1 MRSNFS
7 RAYLYAG
14 DDEMLELRPL
24 NEADIPLI
32 EIWLNEEHVKRWYEI
47 PDLGITINDW
57 ISELKEY
64 KGEFQWITYL
74 VALWQERPIG
84 LCLYYKCVDSS
95 DEDFGTLALTGS
107 YGIDY
112 LIGEKSYL
120 GKGFGKGIVTLLV
133 DQIFSLED
141 AQSVTANI
149 NKNNEASEKT
159 LLSCGFRLLEPGSS
173 RYVIYKSDIGTE
185 FP

>member
-1 MRSNFS
+1 
-7 RAYLYAG
+7 
-14 DDEMLELRPL
+14 MLELRPL
-24 NEADIPLI
+24 NDADIPQI

-74 VALWQERPIG
+74 VALWQGRPIG

-95 DEDFGTLALTGS
+95 GEDFGTLTITGS

-120 GKGFGKGIVTLLV
+120 GKGYGKGIVSLLV
-133 DQIFSLED
+133 DQIFSSED

-149 NKNNEASEKT
+149 DKNNEASEKT
-159 LLSCGFRLLEPGSS
+159 LISCGFRLLEPGSS
-173 RYVIYKSDIGTE
+173 RYVIYKSGFGSALPELYDAK
-185 FP
+185 